1 MENDSYEFNVD
12 EKLRPSVER
21 KLTGTTKTDSE
32 IAALSLPDNP
42 LIIRWSIL
50 ALRIYR
56 LVVPSSIRNRCVF
69 EPSCSHYSEAA
80 IRKYGFFSGIF
91 KTAKRLHRCTP
102 KNGGLDLP

>member
-50 ALRIYR
+50 AL
-56 LVVPSSIRNRCVF
+56 IRNRCVF

-80 IRKYGFFSGIF
+80 IRKYGFFSGVF